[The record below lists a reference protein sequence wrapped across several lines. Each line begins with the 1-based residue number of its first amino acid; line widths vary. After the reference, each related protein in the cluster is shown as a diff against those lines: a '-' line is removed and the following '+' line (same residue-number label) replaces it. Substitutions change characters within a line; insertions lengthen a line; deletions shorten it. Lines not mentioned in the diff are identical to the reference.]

1 MIYPSR
7 KDWLF
12 SVKTFIAAMI
22 ALYLALYFQLPRPYW
37 AMASVYV
44 VSNPFVG
51 ATRSKAL
58 YRALG
63 TMLGASAA
71 IFFVPP
77 LVGMPLVLCLVVAL
91 WTGTL
96 LLLSLTDRT
105 ARSYVFLLAGY
116 TLPLIAFPTVNDPT
130 TVFDVATARTQ
141 EILLGIICA
150 SVVNSTLFPNKL
162 GPALAERTFGWFADA
177 SQYVRETFSGR
188 LIGKDLSAT
197 RQRLA
202 VSVNGLEFLLKQLAY
217 DDTKPDMI
225 RRAHALRGRMSLL
238 LPMSSSVSDPLAALR
253 AHGAVP
259 AEIELLLSDI
269 TEWVASKDGVLR
281 ESQAN
286 ALRARIDALEPSHVR
301 VPDNAA
307 DDRAAASAVAPTALT
322 NSDDQDDQDDQDKQ
336 NTQNNPARSAGH
348 SESITQQL
356 REQGDQENPAVK
368 DIAADPYINP
378 LWDRALISSLLGRL
392 RLMVDMWQDCRTL
405 RELIDKDPQRA
416 WVPQLRHWRL
426 GGVDR
431 HIDWPMLLL
440 SVVPAVS
447 VTFIASCIWIFTGWQ
462 DGASAVT
469 LAAVSCSFFASLD
482 APAPQIWGFFVWTL
496 VSTLLAGLYLFAVL
510 PNVHEFG
517 MLVILLAGPFI
528 IAGGFIPQPR
538 FTLASMLTAVNT
550 ATFLSLQGAYDANF
564 LTFVNSNLS
573 GCVGLLFAFLFMRVC
588 RPFGAEV
595 AAARLT
601 RSGWA
606 DVVIA
611 ASPHA
616 IAMQTNM
623 ASRML
628 DRLMQL
634 LPRLSPSD
642 DDHHPSIES
651 FRDLRVGLNALDLQQ
666 IRRTLTEEL
675 RRPIDAVLAGIRQ
688 YFQQCIEQRKR
699 LPPPPELAARID
711 AALALNI
718 GSIGTTDNEGIG
730 TMDNEGLGTMQARVG
745 LRLSL
750 FPVPLTLSNNAG
762 GNTVKANDAASAKES
777 RE

>member
-1 MIYPSR
+1 
-7 KDWLF
+7 
-12 SVKTFIAAMI
+12 MI

-177 SQYVRETFSGR
+177 TAYVRETLLGR

-197 RQRLA
+197 RQRMA
-202 VSVNGLEFLLKQLAY
+202 ASVNGLEFLLKQLAY

-259 AEIELLLSDI
+259 PEIDALLTDI
-269 TEWVASKDGVLR
+269 TAWVASKDGTLR
-281 ESQAN
+281 DAQAD
-286 ALRARIDALEPSHVR
+286 ALRARLDALEPEHVT
-301 VPDNAA
+301 VPNNGGE
-307 DDRAAASAVAPTALT
+307 DRAAASSAPSARTDGGSDGQAQTAG
-322 NSDDQDDQDDQDKQ
+322 
-336 NTQNNPARSAGH
+336 P
-348 SESITQQL
+348 SESVTKQL
-356 REQGDQENPAVK
+356 LNQGDEEDPAVK
-368 DIAADPYINP
+368 GIAADPYVNP

-392 RLMVDMWQDCRTL
+392 RLMIDMWQDCRTL

-416 WVPQLRHWRL
+416 WIPQLRHWRL
-426 GGVDR
+426 GGAER

-440 SVVPAVS
+440 SVIPAVS
-447 VTFIASCIWIFTGWQ
+447 ITFIASCIWIFTGWA

-482 APAPQIWGFFVWTL
+482 APAPQIWGFFVWTI
-496 VSTLLAGLYLFAVL
+496 VSSLLAGLYLFAVL

-528 IAGGFIPQPR
+528 IAGSFIPQPR

-573 GCVGLLFAFLFMRVC
+573 GCAGLLFAFLFIRVC

-634 LPRLSPSD
+634 LPRLSASD
-642 DDHHPSIES
+642 DDRHPSIES

-666 IRRTLTEEL
+666 MRRTLTEDL
-675 RRPIDAVLAGIRQ
+675 RRPIDVVLAGIRQ

-711 AALALNI
+711 DALALDI
-718 GSIGTTDNEGIG
+718 EGIG
-730 TMDNEGLGTMQARVG
+730 ALHALVG

-762 GNTVKANDAASAKES
+762 NSASNKES
-777 RE
+777 TA

>member
-71 IFFVPP
+71 VFFVPP

-177 SQYVRETFSGR
+177 SKYVRETLSGR

-202 VSVNGLEFLLKQLAY
+202 ASVNGLEFLLKQLAY

-259 AEIELLLSDI
+259 PEIDALLVDI
-269 TEWVASKDGVLR
+269 AEWVASKDGALH

-286 ALRARIDALEPSHVR
+286 ALRTRIDALEPPKVS
-301 VPDNAA
+301 VPNNVAE
-307 DDRAAASAVAPTALT
+307 DRAAASSAVAPTNA
-322 NSDDQDDQDDQDKQ
+322 DDLGDPRQSVER
-336 NTQNNPARSAGH
+336 P
-348 SESITQQL
+348 ESVTQQL
-356 REQGDQENPAVK
+356 REQGDKENPAVK
-368 DIAADPYINP
+368 DIAADPYVNA
-378 LWDRALISSLLGRL
+378 LWDRALVSSLLGRL
-392 RLMVDMWQDCRTL
+392 RLMIDMWQDCRTL

-431 HIDWPMLLL
+431 HIYWPMLLL
-440 SVVPAVS
+440 SVIPAVAI
-447 VTFIASCIWIFTGWQ
+447 TFLASCIWIFTGWQ

-482 APAPQIWGFFVWTL
+482 APAPQIWGFFVWTM
-496 VSTLLAGLYLFAVL
+496 VSSLLAGLYLFAVL

-528 IAGGFIPQPR
+528 FAGGFIPQPR

-573 GCVGLLFAFLFMRVC
+573 GCVGLLFAFLFIRVC

-634 LPRLSPSD
+634 LPRLGASD

-666 IRRTLTEEL
+666 MRRTLTEEL
-675 RRPIDAVLAGIRQ
+675 RRPIDAVLTGIRQ

-711 AALALNI
+711 DALALDI
-718 GSIGTTDNEGIG
+718 EGIG
-730 TMDNEGLGTMQARVG
+730 ALHALVG

-762 GNTVKANDAASAKES
+762 NTDKAGKAASEKES
-777 RE
+777 GA

>member
-96 LLLSLTDRT
+96 LVLSLTDRT

-162 GPALAERTFGWFADA
+162 GPALAERTFGWFNDA
-177 SQYVRETFSGR
+177 TTYVRETLAGR
-188 LIGKDLSAT
+188 VIGKDLSAA

-202 VSVNGLEFLLKQLAY
+202 ASVNSLEFLLKQLAY

-238 LPMSSSVSDPLAALR
+238 LPMSSSISDPLAALR
-253 AHGAVP
+253 AHGSVP
-259 AEIELLLSDI
+259 KEIEALLTDI
-269 TEWVASKDGVLR
+269 SAWVTSKDGAVR
-281 ESQAN
+281 DEQAN
-286 ALRARIDALEPSHVR
+286 ALRFRVDALEPPYIT
-301 VPDNAA
+301 VPQNAA
-307 DDRAAASAVAPTALT
+307 ADRAGAADGDTDPASHEESVT
-322 NSDDQDDQDDQDKQ
+322 KQ
-336 NTQNNPARSAGH
+336 VQ
-348 SESITQQL
+348 
-356 REQGDQENPAVK
+356 EQGDTENPAVEK
-368 DIAADPYINP
+368 IAEDPFINP

-392 RLMVDMWQDCRTL
+392 RLMIDMWQDCRTL

-416 WVPQLRHWRL
+416 WIPQLRHWRL
-426 GGVDR
+426 GGAER

-440 SVVPAVS
+440 SAVPAVG
-447 VTFIASCIWIFTGWQ
+447 VTFVACCIWIFTGWA

-496 VSTLLAGLYLFAVL
+496 VSSALAGLYLFAVL

-517 MLVILLAGPFI
+517 MLVILFAGPFI
-528 IAGGFIPQPR
+528 VAGSFIPQPR

-564 LTFVNSNLS
+564 LTYVNSNLS
-573 GCVGLLFAFLFMRVC
+573 GCVGLLFAFLFMRVF

-616 IAMQTNM
+616 IAQQSNM

-634 LPRLSPSD
+634 LPRLSASD

-666 IRRTLTEEL
+666 MRRTLTEEL
-675 RRPIDAVLAGIRQ
+675 RRPIDGVLTGIRQ

-711 AALALNI
+711 EALAF
-718 GSIGTTDNEGIG
+718 DVEGVG
-730 TMDNEGLGTMQARVG
+730 ALHALVG

-750 FPVPLTLSNNAG
+750 FPVALDGHIDPRNGASNQ
-762 GNTVKANDAASAKES
+762 ES
-777 RE
+777 IA